1 MLLYSPANREI
12 FYMSVELFSSQTI
25 TVLLLQQ
32 YNKLPWKACEGENND
47 IIEMRSDGGEESVC
61 LMLWADFFLYS
72 LWKTPRLSFPLVR
85 HGFSWPTRFSW
96 AQEQSTIELAWW
108 DINNSRRIFVRSGR
122 PESVPF
128 RPVYTSAK
136 LASSPHGRVFFC
148 FDKIDGFNGRDLTK
162 NGFWLKISCPFV
174 PPPRCTTP
182 IYSSVI
188 ASFHDVVRNCR
199 L

>member
-1 MLLYSPANREI
+1 MFKSRNLLHECWTFFFCKPSP
-12 FYMSVELFSSQTI
+12 FYCCSYTTNFRGKPARVKIMI
-25 TVLLLQQ
+25 LLRCDLM
-32 YNKLPWKACEGENND
+32 G
-47 IIEMRSDGGEESVC
+47 RGVC
-61 LMLWADFFLYS
+61 VSYVVSWFFFLYS
-72 LWKTPRLSFPLVR
+72 PWKTPRLSFPLVR

-128 RPVYTSAK
+128 RSVYTSAK
-136 LASSPHGRVFFC
+136 LASSTHGRVFFC

-174 PPPRCTTP
+174 PPPRCTTT
-182 IYSSVI
+182 ICSSMI